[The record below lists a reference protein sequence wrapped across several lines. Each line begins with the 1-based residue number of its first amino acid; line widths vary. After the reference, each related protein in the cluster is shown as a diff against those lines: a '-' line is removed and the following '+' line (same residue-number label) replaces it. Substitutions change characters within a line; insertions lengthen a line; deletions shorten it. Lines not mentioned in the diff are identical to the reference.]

1 MLHYDY
7 TVSGSFYKN
16 QDDIGFGLII
26 KLSYS
31 RYGQHVKTPDYF
43 INPSGVLHCG
53 VTAGGQCTQQCAECA
68 HLPALFYNAG
78 SRTQGYTAI

>member
-43 INPSGVLHCG
+43 INPSGVLQSAPSKLGG
-53 VTAGGQCTQQCAECA
+53 VWSQDITAVFADRS
-68 HLPALFYNAG
+68 PAVPAG
-78 SRTQGYTAI
+78 